1 MPSLKELRYTLL
13 TWFYC
18 NHLWYLLLKNISAL
32 LSMLQSHAIVKRSVD
47 LKSGVMTYRT
57 VPASVS
63 NVADVT
69 ASGAEQCV
77 SSFIIF
83 FGWLSHAGMRSDVE
97 PRSSYPST
105 PTELVHQENTSYFS
119 GSFDSGLLMSYSCS
133 KELKS
138 LPVETTLTGSLLFNH
153 LL

>member
-1 MPSLKELRYTLL
+1 MSQLCCP
-13 TWFYC
+13 
-18 NHLWYLLLKNISAL
+18 
-32 LSMLQSHAIVKRSVD
+32 MLQSHATVKRSVD

-138 LPVETTLTGSLLFNH
+138 LPVETTLTESLLFNH
-153 LL
+153 LLWCSQRLCKRCLDKRTQQLFIVNACRR